1 MKEIKINKEE
11 TDPKWRLSEF
21 QYNKEIGIY
30 LPPKKGIYTINYS
43 DGIKIENYILK
54 SIINAKDISD
64 DSDELMRMV
73 KDWPT
78 YYHLG
83 IGRSNILKSLDI
95 SYDAN
100 VLELGS
106 GCGAITRYLGENFK
120 SVDSIEGS
128 LLRARI
134 ARERCRNLK
143 NVRIFCSNFRY
154 IRFDPDYDIVTLI
167 GVLEYAPIY
176 FRNQQNSKEACL
188 SLLKLAK
195 TALKPDGIL
204 IIAIENKIGLKY
216 WSGCPE
222 DHTGK
227 IFDSIYGYPAGRG
240 PITFSKKE
248 IDTLLKTAG
257 FFNISFY
264 YCFPDYKFA
273 STIISDIGDEKDFY
287 LHNWIE
293 VPFTSYNISRI
304 YTFHEGLVIKTLS
317 EAGLLREFANSFLI
331 VASQGVS
338 SIIRQPDWV
347 VKRFSMK
354 RRKEFR
360 SITTLKIKPTL
371 YIEKKRLAGSNI
383 EYSIAKDKIK
393 IKHRV
398 ADSSWYKGDLII
410 FDIYKGLFENNFKN
424 KILEVLKIYYQE
436 LMNKYYVGVKDEEEY
451 PLLRGDSFDFIF
463 RNIIKEKKK
472 LIFIDNEWCVD
483 GYIPVDY
490 VMYRAITIDI
500 IGSQNYWIR
509 KRIKNVDK
517 FTIELIK
524 FFFPKY
530 ENKRHIKNKMMED
543 FFQDLIS
550 GGLNPIFSKKIQF
563 LKKNKIIWI
572 LVKNIWNR
580 LPENIKNKVR
590 KWIK

>member
-1 MKEIKINKEE
+1 MEEMKINKEE
-11 TDPKWRLSEF
+11 TDQKWRLSEF

-30 LPPKKGIYTINYS
+30 VPPKKGIYTINYS
-43 DGIKIENYILK
+43 DGIKVENYILK

-95 SYDAN
+95 SHDAN

-120 SVDSIEGS
+120 SVDGIEGS
-128 LLRARI
+128 PLRARI
-134 ARERCRNLK
+134 ARERCRNLE

-154 IRFDPDYDIVTLI
+154 IKFDPTYDIVTLI

-176 FRNQQNSKEACL
+176 FRSRQNAKEACL

-227 IFDSIYGYPAGRG
+227 IFDGIYGYPADQG

-248 IDTLLKTAG
+248 IETLLKTAG
-257 FFNISFY
+257 FLNISFY

-293 VPFTSYNISRI
+293 VPFPSYNISRI

-331 VASQGVS
+331 VASQSIS

-371 YIEKKRLAGSNI
+371 YIEKKRLAGSNT
-383 EYSIAKDKIK
+383 EYSIANDKIK

-398 ADSSWYKGDLII
+398 ADSSWYRGDLII

-424 KILEVLKIYYQE
+424 KILELLKIYYQE
-436 LMNKYYVGVKDEEEY
+436 LMNKYYAGVKDEEGY

-463 RNIIKEKKK
+463 RNIIKGKKK

-500 IGSQNYWIR
+500 IGSQDYWIR

-524 FFFPKY
+524 FFFSKY
-530 ENKRHIKNKMMED
+530 ENRRHIKNKMMED
-543 FFQDLIS
+543 FFQNLIS
-550 GGLNPIFSKKIQF
+550 GGLNPIFSRKIQF
-563 LKKNKIIWI
+563 LKKNKTIWI

-580 LPENIKNKVR
+580 LPENIKNKIR